1 MTFSCSVDCP
11 RMAAVGVK
19 RECYS
24 LSGVE
29 SQTEESSRV
38 LRRRS
43 PELGEIVASGGGD
56 PSQCVRHA
64 RRLVALAAK
73 RNRRQVGR
81 VRLDEDAPARDQAQE
96 VVIQPLPE

>member
-29 SQTEESSRV
+29 SQTEESPRV
-38 LRRRS
+38 LGRRS
-43 PELGEIVASGGGD
+43 PELGGIVASGGGD
-56 PSQCVRHA
+56 PRQRVRHP

-81 VRLDEDAPARDQAQE
+81 VRFDEDALARHQAEE
-96 VVIQPLPE
+96 VVI